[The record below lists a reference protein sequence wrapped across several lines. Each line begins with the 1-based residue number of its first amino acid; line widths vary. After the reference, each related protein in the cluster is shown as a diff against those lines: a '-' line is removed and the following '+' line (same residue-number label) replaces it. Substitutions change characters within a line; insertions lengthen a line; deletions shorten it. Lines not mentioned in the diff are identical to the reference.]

1 MSGGTGGARTP
12 GGRLPWGMIG
22 GGEGSQ
28 IGDAHRIAAGMD
40 GLFSL
45 AAAVPDVDPGRGRA
59 FARRLGVAG
68 DRAYPDWEAFVDG
81 EGSRADGVRAVT
93 VATPNATH
101 YPIARACLEAGLD
114 VLCEKPLT
122 MTVEEAV
129 ALRDLAATSGRVLAV
144 NFGYTGY
151 PMVRQARAMVARGT
165 LGDVRLV
172 RAQFAHGH
180 HADAAD
186 ADNPRVRWRYDPAQ
200 AGVSSVL
207 ADCGIHAQ
215 HMAGWVLGQRVSRL
229 SAHYVSAVPG
239 RELEDDASVQ
249 SEHEGG
255 TVTRLWASAVALGR
269 LHGLELEVFGSKGA
283 LAWRQE
289 QPNQLLHTPLGKP
302 VRTLERGQDGLH
314 ADARD
319 ASRIAIAH
327 PEGMLEAFANVY
339 RDLHAAVAAR
349 GRRREHALARL
360 PSAEDGVEMVRF
372 VERATR
378 SARRGSQWV
387 AMR

>member
-1 MSGGTGGARTP
+1 
-12 GGRLPWGMIG
+12 MIG

-28 IGDAHRIAAGMD
+28 IGDAHRIASTMD

-45 AAAVPDVDPGRGRA
+45 EAAVPDIDPEKGRA
-59 FARRLGVAG
+59 FSRRLGVAE
-68 DRAYPDWEAFVDG
+68 DRAYGAWQDFIEG
-81 EGSRADGVRAVT
+81 EGGRADGVRVVT

-101 YPIARACLEAGLD
+101 YPIAKACLEAGLH
-114 VLCEKPLT
+114 VFCEKPLT
-122 MTVEEAV
+122 MTVKEAV
-129 ALRDLAATSGRVLAV
+129 ALKDLAAKRERVLAV

-151 PMVRQARAMVARGT
+151 PMVRQARAMVARGE
-165 LGDVRLV
+165 LGDIRLV

-180 HADAAD
+180 HSNAAD
-186 ADNPRVRWRYDPAQ
+186 MDNPRVRWRYDPAQ

-215 HMAGWVLGQRVSRL
+215 HMAGWVLGRRVERL
-229 SAHYVSAVPG
+229 SAHYVSAVAG

-255 TVTRLWASAVALGR
+255 VVTRLWASAVALGHM
-269 LHGLELEVFGSKGA
+269 HGLELEVFGSRGA
-283 LAWRQE
+283 VAWRQE
-289 QPNQLLHTPLGKP
+289 QPNQLAYTPLGKP
-302 VRTLERGQDGLH
+302 LRTLERGQDGLH
-314 ADARD
+314 PDARA

-327 PEGMLEAFANVY
+327 PEGMLEAFANLY
-339 RDLHAAVAAR
+339 RDLHLAVTARAKQRTAAL
-349 GRRREHALARL
+349 ERL

-378 SARRGSQWV
+378 SATQRGKWLAV
-387 AMR
+387 

>member
-1 MSGGTGGARTP
+1 
-12 GGRLPWGMIG
+12 MIG

-28 IGDAHRIAAGMD
+28 IGDAHRIAASMD
-40 GLFSL
+40 GLFAL
-45 AAAVPDVDPGRGRA
+45 EAAAPDVDPARGRA
-59 FARRLGVAG
+59 FARRLGVA
-68 DRAYPDWEAFVDG
+68 DERAYGTWEDFVDG
-81 EGSRADGVRAVT
+81 EAGRADGVRVVT

-101 YPIARACLEAGLD
+101 HPIARACLEAGLH

-122 MTVEEAV
+122 MTVKEAQ
-129 ALRDLAATSGRVLAV
+129 ALRDLAARRERVLGV

-151 PMVRQARAMVARGT
+151 PMVRQARAMVAGGE

-186 ADNPRVRWRYDPAQ
+186 MDNPRVRWRYDPAQ

-215 HMAGWVLGQRVSRL
+215 HMAGWVLGRRVERL
-229 SAHYVSAVPG
+229 SAHYVSAVAG

-249 SEHEGG
+249 SELEGG
-255 TVTRLWASAVALGR
+255 VVARLWTSAVALGH

-283 LAWRQE
+283 VAWRQE
-289 QPNQLLHTPLGKP
+289 QPNQLAHTPLGKP
-302 VRTLERGQDGLH
+302 VRTLERGQAGLH
-314 ADARD
+314 RDARE

-339 RDLHAAVAAR
+339 RDLHAACSGR
-349 GRRREHALARL
+349 GRAREAALGRL

-378 SARRGSQWV
+378 SARQRGKWV
-387 AMR
+387 TM